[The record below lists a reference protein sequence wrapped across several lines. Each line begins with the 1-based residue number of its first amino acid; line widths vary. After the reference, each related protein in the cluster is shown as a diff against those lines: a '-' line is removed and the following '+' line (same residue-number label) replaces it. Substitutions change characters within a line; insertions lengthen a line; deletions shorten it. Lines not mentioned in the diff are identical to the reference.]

1 MSLCSATRSD
11 ACRLLFFFLLTFLLR
26 FLADEKQL
34 RHTAAPYRP
43 GAPPPAARSLP
54 SPSNSVQQQ
63 SLLLNPLG
71 NLDTFQQDYYWRKIS
86 KSLTYSHTSTMDI
99 DGTESELA
107 KLQRQ
112 FKIMGRD
119 LQAYNTRAQ
128 EQIRKQRQEVER
140 LQREQ
145 EELQRSLQMY
155 ENVSPRQKGSEDAQR
170 LCADLGQVE
179 EELER
184 EKQCQ
189 NELKKEISDMEK
201 KLTELRKGTVDTHKS
216 EAQRTQKAI
225 RTLENKLHRATIC
238 FNEEMTA
245 NKHLRE
251 ELENLQVERS
261 SFQKLYHRL
270 VKELQDIRK
279 DIGKTVT
286 LSIAAHDARVEAQSK
301 ITMMKEKAVKDLGQ
315 HNAEMKEAEK
325 VIAHERLLKEFM
337 TTKCSERTGQD
348 EDQEMGRRQLS
359 GLKEHKLTGSGE
371 ESVETLQ
378 EVFERIQAVTGEDNL
393 DMLVTRFIQAED
405 QNFALFNF
413 VNEQNTEA
421 EALME
426 QINQIQAKMEQ
437 FQVERLQQKEVQQ
450 TLLRDI
456 EGCQRGTESK
466 AEEYEKEASVVSKTL
481 DQIKTGLNSI
491 LSKLECDRSVLED
504 KLGSSAG
511 ISESNIM
518 SYVGLVEEKTNKLLT
533 LQAFINSKDADR
545 DYNPEDLAMSLL
557 GQNLGMLKENT
568 MIQPPIIEE
577 ESLPDEEGRPL
588 SQDELCERIM
598 KSLQV

>member
-1 MSLCSATRSD
+1 
-11 ACRLLFFFLLTFLLR
+11 
-26 FLADEKQL
+26 
-34 RHTAAPYRP
+34 
-43 GAPPPAARSLP
+43 
-54 SPSNSVQQQ
+54 
-63 SLLLNPLG
+63 
-71 NLDTFQQDYYWRKIS
+71 
-86 KSLTYSHTSTMDI
+86 MDI

>member
-1 MSLCSATRSD
+1 MCIN
-11 ACRLLFFFLLTFLLR
+11 
-26 FLADEKQL
+26 
-34 RHTAAPYRP
+34 
-43 GAPPPAARSLP
+43 
-54 SPSNSVQQQ
+54 SNNIAVY
-63 SLLLNPLG
+63 
-71 NLDTFQQDYYWRKIS
+71 FQHIKDYYWRKIS

-99 DGTESELA
+99 DGTAESELA

-348 EDQEMGRRQLS
+348 EDQEMGRRQW
-359 GLKEHKLTGSGE
+359 LKEHKLTGSGE

-426 QINQIQAKMEQ
+426 QINQVIYCPALTCM
-437 FQVERLQQKEVQQ
+437 L
-450 TLLRDI
+450 TLAHPKLFI
-456 EGCQRGTESK
+456 NTYHTQESTSSSL
-466 AEEYEKEASVVSKTL
+466 APCFL
-481 DQIKTGLNSI
+481 TGLNSI

-533 LQAFINSKDADR
+533 LQAFINSKVTSQNGTDR
-545 DYNPEDLAMSLL
+545 LTTLTTALISALKSNLCPFCLL
-557 GQNLGMLKENT
+557 TGCRQRL
-568 MIQPPIIEE
+568 QSRRPE

-598 KSLQV
+598 KSVSAVKNAMTILCCYLS